1 MTSPIYSGLAVLAGG
16 VLLSHCGGTG
26 LPADI
31 RHTCL
36 AESAGGAV
44 VPLNGYPVS
53 LIEDGERKRG
63 GSVSLH
69 DGVLVLTDHDRLTGR
84 TNVMRFQVEPGASAY
99 RSDQCGPK
107 TLVVTRLASD
117 GQIVE
122 GLEMQDLLVA
132 MVKTY
137 AAETGARDPVEA
149 DQHPISTA
157 SLQAAP
163 ARMEPSASG
172 LAPAQPAPPAG
183 PSMVP
188 QPGAPENS
196 VTGAAGGYSAAYRTC
211 MASGEAASGVTVA
224 VMSCTGDELARQ
236 DATLNQLYRAAMA
249 RLPTGAGASLKA
261 QERAWIKSRDAQCHQ
276 QMEDAGGGTLSEV
289 VYSKCELD
297 QTITRVATLSRL
309 AP

>member
-1 MTSPIYSGLAVLAGG
+1 MSSLVSSSLAVLAGG
-16 VLLSHCGGTG
+16 LLLSHCSGAG
-26 LPADI
+26 LSPEV
-31 RHTCL
+31 RHACL

-69 DGVLVLTDHDRLTGR
+69 DGVLVLSDHDRLTGR
-84 TNVMRFQVEPGASAY
+84 TNVMRFQVQLGTSGY
-99 RSDQCGPK
+99 SSDQCGPK
-107 TLVVTRLASD
+107 SLVITRLASD

-122 GLEMQDLLVA
+122 GMEMQDLPVA

-137 AAETGARDPVEA
+137 AAETGAREPIDA
-149 DQHPISTA
+149 DQHSIATA
-157 SLQAAP
+157 SLQPQPTRSAPAAP
-163 ARMEPSASG
+163 V
-172 LAPAQPAPPAG
+172 G

-249 RLPTGAGASLKA
+249 RLPPADGVALRT

-276 QMEDAGGGTLSEV
+276 QMDDAGGTLGAQI
-289 VYSKCELD
+289 YAKCTLD
-297 QTITRVATLSRL
+297 QTVSRVATLSRL